1 MDLIADFQS
10 ELDRILSYWSTRM
23 PDAAHG
29 GFYGQIGADN
39 QMVPHAPKGAVL
51 NARILWTFSAAYR
64 HQSEPELLQL
74 ATRAYEYFEQ
84 HFLDAEYGGV
94 YWSVN
99 YLGQPLDTK
108 KQVYALAFA
117 LYGLSEYYAAS
128 GHAPAL
134 THAQNLFRAIE
145 QHSFD
150 AEHGGYLEALARDW
164 SPLAD
169 LRLSDKDA
177 NEKKTMNTHLHVLEA
192 YANLY
197 RYRPDAHLQTQLRK
211 LLEVFLTHLIDA
223 NTHHLHLF
231 LDEQWQVKSTAV
243 SFGHDIEAAWL
254 LLEAAEVLGDEELIS
269 RFRRVAVDM
278 ATAAARGLDTTG
290 GLGDEHDP
298 ASGHWNREKHW
309 WVQAEAMVGLLN
321 AYHLSEQ
328 TQFYTQFQAV
338 WKFTQQHLLDLNE
351 GEWYWGVTAD
361 LQLMPRE
368 DKAGFWKCPY
378 HTTRACLEVMQR
390 CKKQLLFIPPAAAVP
405 TSSS

>member
-1 MDLIADFQS
+1 MDFAADFQQ
-10 ELDRILSYWSTRM
+10 ELNRILTYWRTRM

-29 GFYGQIGADN
+29 GFYGQIAADN
-39 QMVPHAPKGAVL
+39 QVVPHAPKGAVL

-64 HQSEPELLQL
+64 HQPEPELLTL
-74 ATRAYEYFEQ
+74 ATQAYEYFVQ

-99 YLGQPLDTK
+99 YLGEPLDTK

-117 LYGLSEYYAAS
+117 IYGLSEYYAAS
-128 GHAPAL
+128 GYAPAL
-134 THAQNLFRAIE
+134 AQAQALFHAIE

-197 RYRPDAHLQTQLRK
+197 RYWPDAQLKIQLRE
-211 LLEVFLTHLIDA
+211 LLEVFLTYLINPA
-223 NTHHLHLF
+223 THHLHLF
-231 LDEQWQVKSTAV
+231 LDEEWQVKSTPV

-254 LLEAAEVLGDEELIS
+254 LLEAAEVLGEEDLME
-269 RFRRVAVDM
+269 RFRQEAVTM
-278 ATAAARGLDTTG
+278 TTAATEGLDATG
-290 GLGDEHDP
+290 GLCYEHDP
-298 ASGHWNREKHW
+298 ALQHWNREKHW

-321 AYHLSEQ
+321 AYQLTGQ
-328 TQFYTQFQAV
+328 PQLLAQCQAV
-338 WKFTQQHLLDLNE
+338 WNFTRSHLLDFKE
-351 GEWYWGVTAD
+351 GEWYWGINEHLAV
-361 LQLMPRE
+361 MPDE

-378 HTTRACLEVMQR
+378 HNARACLEILRR
-390 CKKQLLFIPPAAAVP
+390 CKNKPLPIGSANHHLS
-405 TSSS
+405 TTK